1 MPQGLSIYPASP
13 PPFLKGDLEQV
24 SSERDSSIDIRDL
37 QGSFRQVYDYKRQ
50 EEARG
55 KTQSSG
61 EAHQSMGC
69 SASGC
74 VRRVAKN
81 ETDAEGK
88 DQ

>member
-1 MPQGLSIYPASP
+1 MPQGLSISSASP

-37 QGSFRQVYDYKRQ
+37 QGSFRQVYDHKRQ

-55 KTQSSG
+55 KTQSSR
-61 EAHQSMGC
+61 ETHQPVGC

-74 VRRVAKN
+74 IRRVAKN
-81 ETDAEGK
+81 EADAERK
-88 DQ
+88 E

>member
-1 MPQGLSIYPASP
+1 M
-13 PPFLKGDLEQV
+13 FQV
-24 SSERDSSIDIRDL
+24 SSGRDSST
-37 QGSFRQVYDYKRQ
+37 YDHKRQ

-81 ETDAEGK
+81 ETDAEGRK
-88 DQ
+88 REEK